1 MVIAKPITGVYRTIK
16 NRIRLIL
23 FAVFIVIPYIRLNDI
38 PLVLLDIPAR
48 KFYIFGLVIWPQ
60 ELYFLHL
67 LLLMAGLTLFLVT
80 ALFGRIWCGYACPQ
94 TLFTELYD
102 GVARIVTGGE
112 YGKTSAKGK
121 LSVPI
126 RAWVYFVWAVLSV
139 LLSLQFLGYFVPYE
153 QIVADLRSFNFLEE
167 GAPTASLVFMVLSSG
182 AAWGNMALLRENMCK
197 MVCPYG
203 RFQTA
208 LLDKDSPIVS
218 YNIKRGEPRRIKATQ
233 KVGKHDGDCIDCD
246 LCVMVCPTGI
256 DIRDGL
262 QVGCLSC
269 GLCVDACTIV
279 MNKLDKP
286 TLIKYQPLEQ
296 TNKPPH
302 YLRPRTVT
310 YGLLLGVALT
320 LFSFLLYARLPFYAD
335 SALDK
340 AIPAAYIPG
349 TGWQNGY
356 EFHIGNKSH
365 NDIQLSI
372 STDNQTDYRMIGFE
386 DGMRISPGEHRK
398 FRVIVQRFEK
408 AGRPEFGVLPV
419 NFIVS
424 LTNNTKDKKIIEASF
439 PFPEL

>member
-23 FAVFIVIPYIRLNDI
+23 FAVFIVIPYIRINDI

-102 GVARIVTGGE
+102 GVAKLVTGNE
-112 YGKTSAKGK
+112 YGKTSAKGQ
-121 LSVPI
+121 LSPSV
-126 RAWVYFVWAVLSV
+126 RAWVYFVWAVLSI

-153 QIVADLRSFNFLEE
+153 QIIADLRSFNFFEE

-218 YNIKRGEPRRIKATQ
+218 YNLNRGEPRRIKATQ
-233 KVGKHDGDCIDCD
+233 KVGQHDGDCIDCD

-269 GLCVDACTIV
+269 GLCVDACSIV

-296 TNKPPH
+296 TNKRPH
-302 YLRPRTVT
+302 YVRPRTVT
-310 YGLLLGVALT
+310 YGLLLGLALT
-320 LFSFLLYARLPFYAD
+320 LFSFLLFVRIPFYAD
-335 SALDK
+335 ATLDK
-340 AIPAAYIPG
+340 AIPATYIPA

-365 NDIQLSI
+365 NDVQLSI
-372 STDNQTDYRMIGFE
+372 STDNQIDYRIIGVE
-386 DGMRISPGEHRK
+386 EG
-398 FRVIVQRFEK
+398 
-408 AGRPEFGVLPV
+408 
-419 NFIVS
+419 
-424 LTNNTKDKKIIEASF
+424 
-439 PFPEL
+439 